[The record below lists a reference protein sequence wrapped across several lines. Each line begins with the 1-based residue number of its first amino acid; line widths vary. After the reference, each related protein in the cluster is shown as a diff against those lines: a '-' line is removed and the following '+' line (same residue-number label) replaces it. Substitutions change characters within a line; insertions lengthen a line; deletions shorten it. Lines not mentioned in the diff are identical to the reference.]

1 MSEQRTPIDEQELHA
16 YVDGTLPDARREFV
30 TKRIEGDATLRARA
44 EDYRQLNSL
53 FHDRY
58 DAVLDEPIPVRLQLP
73 QRRRW
78 FAANWTR
85 HGAMAAM
92 LLLGAGI
99 GVTADMAFRLSS
111 AVDPDFVRHVSL
123 ADNGDTFAHDSAI
136 AHVTYV
142 PEDSHPYELSADQ
155 EQAMSSFLATKL
167 GTAEH
172 PPILTRAG
180 FELMGGRL
188 FPGSS
193 GRIVQ
198 YTYQGA
204 MGERLT
210 LCISKPKGDMRP
222 SSLRLYRDGPVNV
235 LHWIDGNLR
244 YAVSGGIDEVRLT
257 EFAREVQVQLA
268 ASPAENGAYAAPAT
282 SD

>member
-1 MSEQRTPIDEQELHA
+1 MNEQHTSIEEQELHA
-16 YVDGTLPDARREFV
+16 YVDGTLPDERREFV
-30 TKRIEGDATLRARA
+30 ARRIEGDPALRARA
-44 EDYRQLNSL
+44 DDYRWLNGL
-53 FHDRY
+53 LHDRY
-58 DAVLDEPIPVRLQLP
+58 DAVLDKPVPVRLQVGSW
-73 QRRRW
+73 RTG
-78 FAANWTR
+78 FAATWTR
-85 HGAMAAM
+85 YGAMAAM

-111 AVDPDFVRHVSL
+111 TADLASVRQSTL
-123 ADNGDTFAHDSAI
+123 ADNSDTFAHDSAI

-142 PEDSHPYELSADQ
+142 PEDSHPYEIDADQ
-155 EQAMSSFLATKL
+155 ERAMARFLATKL
-167 GTAEH
+167 DTTEH

-204 MGERLT
+204 RGERVT
-210 LCISKPKGDMRP
+210 LCISNPKGHVRA
-222 SSLRLYRDGPVNV
+222 SGFRLYRDGPVNV

-257 EFAREVQVQLA
+257 ELAREVQTQLA
-268 ASPAENGAYAAPAT
+268 ASPAASEAYVAPAV